1 MAKGQ
6 RGREIHTQSTEVNKV
21 CNLEYSPGEALGKKW
36 KQIPTAFHRE
46 YLNICSLAM
55 EPPVLSVQEI
65 SSEQLQ
71 RLIMTHSALLL
82 VAQEHCLPI
91 PAKAAL
97 SLMLSLVL
105 ISVVSFHEKK
115 DKCFKRNRCYFE
127 SQTRNI
133 VYKAG

>member
-1 MAKGQ
+1 ML
-6 RGREIHTQSTEVNKV
+6 RE
-21 CNLEYSPGEALGKKW
+21 
-36 KQIPTAFHRE
+36 
-46 YLNICSLAM
+46 SLIQVVAVDFLYGAH
-55 EPPVLSVQEI
+55 ETTVIRSYGFQG
-65 SSEQLQ
+65 S
-71 RLIMTHSALLL
+71 HSALLL

-115 DKCFKRNRCYFE
+115 DKCCKRNRCYFE

-133 VYKAG
+133 AYKAG